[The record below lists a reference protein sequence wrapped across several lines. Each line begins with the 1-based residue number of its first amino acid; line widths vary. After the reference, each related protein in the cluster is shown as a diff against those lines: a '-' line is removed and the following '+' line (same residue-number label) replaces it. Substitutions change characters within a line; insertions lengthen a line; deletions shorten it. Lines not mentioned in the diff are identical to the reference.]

1 MTQLKSEYEYVMSI
15 SDKLGKYLGDW
26 MSVVD
31 EDIVAAGQD
40 AKAVYDKAR
49 KKYLGRTPFVMKI
62 PKETVM
68 LL

>member
-31 EDIVAAGQD
+31 EDIYQQ
-40 AKAVYDKAR
+40 
-49 KKYLGRTPFVMKI
+49 
-62 PKETVM
+62 
-68 LL
+68 